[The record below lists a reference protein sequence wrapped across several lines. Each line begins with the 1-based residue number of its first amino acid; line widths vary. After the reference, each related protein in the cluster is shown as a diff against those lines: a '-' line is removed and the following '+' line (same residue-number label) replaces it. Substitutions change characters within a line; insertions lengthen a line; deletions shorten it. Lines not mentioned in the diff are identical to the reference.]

1 MAEHANDGFLLYL
14 LDMAILEANRR
25 ARAKGEG
32 GAETV
37 LDASVVDSDGHSPR
51 EMVTGLKVVR

>member
-25 ARAKGEG
+25 ARSRGEAMDDAVG
-32 GAETV
+32 PAPAAHGSLAAE
-37 LDASVVDSDGHSPR
+37 
-51 EMVTGLKVVR
+51 LKVVR

>member
-25 ARAKGEG
+25 ARSRGEAMDDVVCAASAADVG
-32 GAETV
+32 LAAE
-37 LDASVVDSDGHSPR
+37 
-51 EMVTGLKVVR
+51 LKVVR